1 MRKTIVRLNVSR
13 DQVDAIEADRQELK
27 IFIDRRSNRSW
38 GICDKCQKYYVF
50 GNPDTNDCDA
60 CEA

>member
-27 IFIDRRSNRSW
+27 IFIDD
-38 GICDKCQKYYVF
+38 IYKLY
-50 GNPDTNDCDA
+50 
-60 CEA
+60 